1 MRSSRGTRGS
11 WRSSM
16 LCMIRSEGFDFF
28 YKKLKISDHFA
39 YYYNRNRDNINADER
54 PGIEGYRKYKGVT
67 TP

>member
-1 MRSSRGTRGS
+1 
-11 WRSSM
+11 M